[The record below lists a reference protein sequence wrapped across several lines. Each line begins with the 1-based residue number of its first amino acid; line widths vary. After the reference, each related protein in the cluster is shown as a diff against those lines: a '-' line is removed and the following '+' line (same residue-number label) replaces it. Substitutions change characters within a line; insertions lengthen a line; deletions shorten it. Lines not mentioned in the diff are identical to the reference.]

1 MANYPNFKVIE
12 NIEDL
17 KGKTIK
23 DIAKYVDDIILAT
36 TDNEYIQIYSFT
48 PWKDGTVISVKAK
61 CDLLDDIFYCCDL
74 ETVEILVKDV
84 EVPITDYPYTE
95 PIEFLIRNN
104 ILTKKEILKYLDERK
119 QELFSEKQKTDKT
132 KKDREHQEYLRLKA
146 KYEGEE

>member
-17 KGKTIK
+17 RGKTIK
-23 DIAKYVDDIILAT
+23 DSAKYVDDIVLAT
-36 TDNEYIQIYSFT
+36 TDNEYIQIYSAT
-48 PWKDGTVISVKAK
+48 LWKDKTIAYIKSKRN
-61 CDLLDDIFYCCDL
+61 LLNEIFYCCDL

-84 EVPITDYPYTE
+84 EVSITDYPYTE

-104 ILTKKEILKYLDERK
+104 ILTKEEILKYLDERK
-119 QELFSEKQKTDKT
+119 QELLSEKQNIDKI
-132 KKDREHQEYLRLKA
+132 KEDKEYEEYLRLKS